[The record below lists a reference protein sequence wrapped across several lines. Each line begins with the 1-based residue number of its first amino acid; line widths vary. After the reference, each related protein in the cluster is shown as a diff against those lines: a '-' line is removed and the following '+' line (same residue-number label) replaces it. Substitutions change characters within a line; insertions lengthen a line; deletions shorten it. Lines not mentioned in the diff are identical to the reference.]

1 MRAEYDFS
9 GMATRNGIRCSDGR
23 TICRDAFKGNDGQK
37 VPLVWNHEHN
47 DPGHVLGHALLK
59 NEDDG
64 VRAYCTCNETPA
76 GKQALELVKHG
87 DVVALSIYANQLRQN
102 GGNVVHGCI
111 REVSL
116 VLAGA
121 NPGAY
126 IDTII
131 EHSDDMDEIANI
143 AFIDES
149 GLEFAHS
156 DDSEENENKNETTP
170 SEEPKPIEHSDEN
183 EKETK
188 EMADEKTVKDVVDSM
203 TEEQKQVMYAL
214 IGQAIEDTKNG
225 KGEDGDVKHNVF
237 ESDEMNQGEVLTHS
251 EMMEIMA
258 DGKRFGSLKEAALQH
273 GVTDIN
279 ILFPDDKN
287 VTNGAPEFI
296 KRDQG
301 WVSVVMD
308 GVHHTPF
315 SRIKSIFANITEDDA
330 RALGYL
336 PDRTHRDAKGNLVDV
351 NGNRVMK
358 KEEVFSL
365 LKRAT
370 SPATIYKKQRID
382 RDDII
387 DITDFDVV
395 SWIKAEM
402 RMMLNEEIARAIL
415 IGDGRLSSSDDKINE
430 SNIRPIWTDAPL
442 YTINAPIST
451 SSSTSSALKAK
462 AVIKAA
468 IKSRKNYKGSGNPI
482 AFMSEDVLTD
492 ILLLEDLNGRIIYD
506 SVEKVATAMRV
517 SKIVTVPQFD
527 NLTRTNSDS
536 QTCTLAAII
545 VNLNDYNVGADKGGA
560 VNLFDN
566 FDIDYNAM
574 KYLIETR
581 CSGALIKPY
590 SAIAIEFVLDGDE
603 PDVTIPS
610 VETNE
615 QG

>member
-1 MRAEYDFS
+1 MKSKYDFS
-9 GMATRNGIRCSDGR
+9 GWATRFNIRCADGR
-23 TICRDAFKGNDGQK
+23 TIRHGAFDGNEGST
-37 VPLVWNHEHN
+37 VPVVWNHEHN
-47 DPGHVLGHALLK
+47 DPSLVLGHALLK
-59 NEDDG
+59 NEEGG
-64 VRAYCTCNETPA
+64 VRAYVSLNDTPNGQNA
-76 GKQALELVKHG
+76 REFVKHG
-87 DVVALSIYANQLRQN
+87 DVVALSIYANQLRQQ
-102 GGNVVHGCI
+102 GGDVIHGNI
-111 REVSL
+111 RELSL

-143 AFIDES
+143 AFIDDE
-149 GLEFAHS
+149 GIVIEHA
-156 DDSEENENKNETTP
+156 DEAAETKTEETKT
-170 SEEPKPIEHSDEN
+170 EEPKTE

-188 EMADEKTVKDVVDSM
+188 EMAEKTVQDVIDSM
-203 TEEQKQVMYAL
+203 SEEQKQVMYAL
-214 IGQAIEDTKNG
+214 IGQAIEDTKNE
-225 KGEDGDVKHNVF
+225 KGESDVKHNVF
-237 ESDEMNQGEVLTHS
+237 ENDMNDDSNVLSHS

-273 GVTDIN
+273 GVTDIS

-296 KRDQG
+296 KRDQA
-301 WVSVVMD
+301 WVSVVMN
-308 GVHHTPF
+308 GTHHTPF

-336 PDRTHRDAKGNLVDV
+336 PDRTHRDAKGNLVDA

-365 LKRAT
+365 LKRT
-370 SPATIYKKQRID
+370 TGPATIYKKQRID
-382 RDDII
+382 RDDTI

-395 SWIKAEM
+395 SWIKSEM
-402 RMMLNEEIARAIL
+402 RLMLNEEIARAIL
-415 IGDGRLSSSDDKINE
+415 IGDGRSASSDDKINE
-430 SNIRPIWTDAPL
+430 LNIRPIWTDAPL

-451 SSSTSSALKAK
+451 SATTPSNAKAK

-468 IKSRKNYKGSGNPI
+468 IKARKNYKGSGNPI

-492 ILLLEDLNGRIIYD
+492 ILLLEDFNGRVIYD
-506 SVEKVATAMRV
+506 SVDKVATAMRV
-517 SKIVTVPQFD
+517 SKIVTVPQFE
-527 NLTRTNSDS
+527 NLTRTNTDS
-536 QTCTLAAII
+536 ETCTLAALI

-560 VNLFDN
+560 VSLFDD

-574 KYLIETR
+574 KYMIETR
-581 CSGALIKPY
+581 ISGALIKPY

-603 PDVTIPS
+603 PDVTVTPG
-610 VETNE
+610 VNVVNAADFPGGE
-615 QG
+615 G